1 MTPAYERNG
10 APVARED
17 FYRIACDPQRHVVVE
32 ACAGAGKTWMLVSR
46 ILRALL
52 EGTAPQEILAIT
64 FTKKAAGEMRQR
76 LMEWL
81 EDFAQADDERLRKEL
96 LMRGVDAARAA
107 RPGSM
112 APPARR
118 STPPPG
124 TWWSPT
130 PTLSPGASRRRR
142 RRAWRTAPGAR
153 AR

>member
-76 LMEWL
+76 LQEWL
-81 EDFAQADDERLRKEL
+81 QQFA
-96 LMRGVDAARAA
+96 
-107 RPGSM
+107 
-112 APPARR
+112 
-118 STPPPG
+118 
-124 TWWSPT
+124 
-130 PTLSPGASRRRR
+130 GASLEQLERELQIRGLDAGQARGTSRIVRRWPSGIGRLAGSGHAVGDLQQKRR
-142 RRAWRTAPGAR
+142 G
-153 AR
+153 